1 MINKNS
7 HTINKNAKIRQ
18 ALEKLTALG
27 ENLTL
32 FTIDDKGELLG
43 VITDGDIRRGLIKGF
58 SLDDDISN
66 IMNKN
71 FKFIYDNEI
80 SFEVIALL
88 RKTSVKIIPI
98 LERNNKILRFINLSE
113 IKAILP
119 IDAVLIAGGKGER
132 LLPLTKNMPKP
143 MLNIGSKPIL
153 EHNIDFLSK
162 YGITNFHISVNY
174 LKNIIKDYFKNGS
187 NKNIEIN
194 YIEENE
200 PLGTIGSVKLSNS
213 YKNSDLLIMN
223 SDLLTNI
230 NLADFYNSFKE
241 SNADM
246 SIATTSYNVNIPY
259 AVLEVENGLVKSF
272 KEKPTYNYF
281 SNAGI
286 YLIKKSLINE
296 IPEKEFYNATDL
308 INKLLQSKRTVTT
321 YPILGY
327 WLDVGKHEDYSKAQ
341 EDIKHIVF

>member
-1 MINKNS
+1 MINKNT
-7 HTINKNAKIRQ
+7 HTINKIATIRQ

-32 FTIDDKGELLG
+32 FTINEKEELLG

-58 SLDDDISN
+58 SLDDEISN

-71 FKFIYDNEI
+71 FKFIHENEI
-80 SFEVIALL
+80 SFDVITSL

-98 LERNNKILRFINLSE
+98 LGIDNKILRFINLSD

-143 MLNIGSKPIL
+143 MLNIGTKPIL

-174 LKNIIKDYFKNGS
+174 LKNIIKEYFKNGS

>member
-1 MINKNS
+1 MINKNT
-7 HTINKNAKIRQ
+7 HTINKIATIRQ

-32 FTIDDKGELLG
+32 FTINEKEELLG

-58 SLDDDISN
+58 SLDDEISN

-71 FKFIYDNEI
+71 FKFIHENEI
-80 SFEVIALL
+80 SFDVITSL

-98 LERNNKILRFINLSE
+98 LGIDNKILRFINLSD

-143 MLNIGSKPIL
+143 MLNIGAKPIL

-187 NKNIEIN
+187 NKNIEIS

-200 PLGTIGSVKLSNS
+200 PLGTIGSVKLSNA

-259 AVLEVENGLVKSF
+259 AVLEVENGQVKSF

>member
-80 SFEVIALL
+80 SFEVIASL

-98 LERNNKILRFINLSE
+98 LERDNKILRFINLSE

>member
-1 MINKNS
+1 VINKNT
-7 HTINKNAKIRQ
+7 HTINRSATILQ
-18 ALEKLTALG
+18 ALEKLSTLG

-32 FTIDDKGELLG
+32 FTIDDQGVLLG

-58 SLDDDISN
+58 TLYDIITN

-71 FKFIYDNEI
+71 FKYILENDI
-80 SFEVIALL
+80 SYEVI
-88 RKTSVKIIPI
+88 TSLKDSSAKIIPVLTI
-98 LERNNKILRFINLSE
+98 DKKIQRFINLFE
-113 IKAILP
+113 LKAILP
-119 IDAVLIAGGKGER
+119 VDAVIIAGGRGER
-132 LLPLTKNMPKP
+132 LLPLTKLIPKP
-143 MLNIGSKPIL
+143 MLSIGEKPIL

-194 YIEENE
+194 YIEENK
-200 PLGTIGSVKLSNS
+200 PLGTIGSVKLSNV
-213 YKNSDLLIMN
+213 YKNNDILIMN

-230 NLADFYNSFKE
+230 NLADFYKSFKE

-246 SIATTSYNVNIPY
+246 SIATSSYNVNIPY
-259 AVLEVENGLVKSF
+259 AVLDVENGQVKSF

-296 IPEKEFYNATDL
+296 IPDNEFYNATDL
-308 INKLLQSKRTVTT
+308 INKLLELKRTITT

>member
-1 MINKNS
+1 MISINS
-7 HTINKNAKIRQ
+7 HTINKNSSIRH
-18 ALEKLTALG
+18 ALEKLTAIG

-32 FTIDDKGELLG
+32 FIIDDFEILLG

-58 SLDDDISN
+58 TIEDAILN
-66 IMNKN
+66 IMNIN
-71 FKFIYDNEI
+71 FKYILENEMNFEQI
-80 SFEVIALL
+80 SLL
-88 RKTSVKIIPI
+88 KKTSANIIPV
-98 LERNNKILRFINLSE
+98 LTKENKILRFINLNE

-132 LLPLTKNMPKP
+132 LLPLTKNIPKP
-143 MLNIGSKPIL
+143 MLNIGTKPIL

-174 LKNIIKDYFKNGS
+174 LKNIIKEYFKNGS
-187 NKNIEIN
+187 NKNIEIK

-230 NLADFYNSFKE
+230 NLDDFYNAFKV
-241 SNADM
+241 SGADM
-246 SIATTSYNVNIPY
+246 SIATTSYSVNIPY
-259 AVLEVENGLVKSF
+259 AVLDVENGNVKSF
-272 KEKPTYNYF
+272 KEKPTYTYF

-286 YLIKKSLINE
+286 YLIKKDLIKE
-296 IPEKEFYNATDL
+296 IPENEIYNATDL
-308 INKLLQSKRTVTT
+308 ISKLITQKKTVIT
-321 YPILGY
+321 YSILGY

>member
-1 MINKNS
+1 MISRLSFKFEKDLIVCFN
-7 HTINKNAKIRQ
+7 INQIGFNVFPSKQ
-18 ALEKLTALG
+18 DV
-27 ENLTL
+27 ENFVFKKTVYKKMGMSILSS
-32 FTIDDKGELLG
+32 GG
-43 VITDGDIRRGLIKGF
+43 A
-58 SLDDDISN
+58 SN
-66 IMNKN
+66 I
-71 FKFIYDNEI
+71 EE
-80 SFEVIALL
+80 SFDY
-88 RKTSVKIIPI
+88 
-98 LERNNKILRFINLSE
+98 
-113 IKAILP
+113 IK
-119 IDAVLIAGGKGER
+119 K
-132 LLPLTKNMPKP
+132 LPLDYVVY
-143 MLNIGSKPIL
+143 GS
-153 EHNIDFLSK
+153 SK
-162 YGITNFHISVNY
+162 V
-174 LKNIIKDYFKNGS
+174 
-187 NKNIEIN
+187 KNIEIN

>member
-1 MINKNS
+1 MISKNT
-7 HTINKNAKIRQ
+7 HTINKNATIRQ

-32 FTIDDKGELLG
+32 FTIDDNEVLWG

-58 SLDDDISN
+58 SLDDIISN
-66 IMNKN
+66 IMNID
-71 FKFIYDNEI
+71 FKYILENDI
-80 SFEVIALL
+80 SYELI
-88 RKTSVKIIPI
+88 TSLKSSSAKIIPVLTI
-98 LERNNKILRFINLSE
+98 DRKIKRFINLFE
-113 IKAILP
+113 LKGILP
-119 IDAVLIAGGKGER
+119 VDAVIIAGGKGER
-132 LLPLTKNMPKP
+132 LLPLTKITPKP
-143 MLNIGSKPIL
+143 MLTIGEKPIL

-187 NKNIEIN
+187 NKNIQIS

-200 PLGTIGSVKLSNS
+200 PLGTIGSLKLSNA
-213 YKNSDLLIMN
+213 YKNADILIMN

-259 AVLEVENGLVKSF
+259 AVLNVENGQVISF

-286 YLIKKSLINE
+286 YLIKKSLISE
-296 IPEKEFYNATDL
+296 IPDNKFYNATDL
-308 INKLLQSKRTVTT
+308 INKLL
-321 YPILGY
+321 
-327 WLDVGKHEDYSKAQ
+327 
-341 EDIKHIVF
+341 

>member
-1 MINKNS
+1 MISKNT
-7 HTINKNAKIRQ
+7 HTINNNATIRQ

-32 FTIDDKGELLG
+32 FTIDDNEVLLG

-58 SLDDDISN
+58 SLDDIISN
-66 IMNKN
+66 IMNID
-71 FKFIYDNEI
+71 FKYILENEI
-80 SFEVIALL
+80 SFDLITQL
-88 RKTSVKIIPI
+88 KKSSVKIIPV
-98 LERNNKILRFINLSE
+98 LSEDKKIQRFINLPDL
-113 IKAILP
+113 KAILP
-119 IDAVLIAGGKGER
+119 IDVVIIAGGKGER
-132 LLPLTKNMPKP
+132 LLPLTKNIPKP
-143 MLNIGSKPIL
+143 MLNVGTKPIL
-153 EHNIDFLSK
+153 EHNIDFLSQ
-162 YGITNFHISVNY
+162 YGITQFHISVNY
-174 LKNIIKDYFKNGS
+174 LKNVIKEYFKNGS
-187 NKNIEIN
+187 NKNIKIN

-213 YKNSDLLIMN
+213 YHNPDILIMN

-230 NLADFYNSFKE
+230 NLADFYSSFKE

-246 SIATTSYNVNIPY
+246 AIATTSYNVNVPY
-259 AVLEVENGLVKSF
+259 AVLDVENGQVKSF

-296 IPEKEFYNATDL
+296 IPENEFYNATDL
-308 INKLLQSKRTVTT
+308 ISKLLNLNRLVIS

-327 WLDVGKHEDYSKAQ
+327 WLDVGKHDDYSKAQ
-341 EDIKHIVF
+341 EDIKHIIF

>member
-32 FTIDDKGELLG
+32 FTIDDNGELLG

-58 SLDDDISN
+58 SLNDDISN

-71 FKFIYDNEI
+71 FKFIYENEI
-80 SFEVIALL
+80 SFEVITSL

-98 LERNNKILRFINLSE
+98 LERDNKILRFINLSE

-241 SNADM
+241 SDADM

>member
-1 MINKNS
+1 MINKNT
-7 HTINKNAKIRQ
+7 HTININATIRQ

-32 FTIDDKGELLG
+32 FSIDEKEELLG
-43 VITDGDIRRGLIKGF
+43 VITDGDIRRGLIKGV

-71 FKFIYDNEI
+71 FKFIYENEI
-80 SFEVIALL
+80 SFEVITLL

-98 LERNNKILRFINLSE
+98 LRRDNIILRFINLSE

-119 IDAVLIAGGKGER
+119 VDAVLIAGGKGER

-143 MLNIGSKPIL
+143 MLNIGIKPIL

-162 YGITNFHISVNY
+162 YGIANFHISVNY

-187 NKNIEIN
+187 HKNIEIS

-259 AVLEVENGLVKSF
+259 AVLEVENGQVKSF

-296 IPEKEFYNATDL
+296 IPENEFYNATDL
-308 INKLLQSKRTVTT
+308 INKLLQLKRTVTT

-327 WLDVGKHEDYSKAQ
+327 WLDVGKHEDYCKAQ
-341 EDIKHIVF
+341 VDIKHIVF

>member
-1 MINKNS
+1 VISKNT
-7 HTINKNAKIRQ
+7 HTINKGATIRQ
-18 ALEKLTALG
+18 ALEKLSTVG

-32 FTIDDKGELLG
+32 FTIDDKEVLLG

-58 SLDDDISN
+58 TLDDNIAN

-71 FKFIYDNEI
+71 FKYILENDI
-80 SFEVIALL
+80 SYEVI
-88 RKTSVKIIPI
+88 TSLKDSSAKIIP
-98 LERNNKILRFINLSE
+98 LLTNDKKIQRFINLFE
-113 IKAILP
+113 LKAILP
-119 IDAVLIAGGKGER
+119 IDAVIIAGGKGER
-132 LLPLTKNMPKP
+132 LLPLTKNTPKP
-143 MLNIGSKPIL
+143 MLCIGKKPIL
-153 EHNIDFLSK
+153 EHNIDFLSQ
-162 YGITNFHISVNY
+162 YGITEFHISVNY

-187 NKNIEIN
+187 NKNIQIS
-194 YIEENE
+194 YIEEDE
-200 PLGTIGSVKLSNS
+200 PLGTIGSVKLSNA
-213 YKNSDLLIMN
+213 YKNTDILIMN
-223 SDLLTNI
+223 SDILTNI

-246 SIATTSYNVNIPY
+246 SIATTNYNVNIPY
-259 AVLEVENGLVKSF
+259 AVLDVENGQVISF

-296 IPEKEFYNATDL
+296 IPNNQFYNATDL
-308 INKLLQSKRTVTT
+308 INKLLELKRIVTT

>member
-1 MINKNS
+1 MISKNT
-7 HTINKNAKIRQ
+7 HTINKGATIRQ
-18 ALEKLTALG
+18 ALEKLSTVG

-32 FTIDDKGELLG
+32 FTIDDKEVLLG

-58 SLDDDISN
+58 TLDDNIAN

-71 FKFIYDNEI
+71 FKYILENDI
-80 SFEVIALL
+80 SYEVI
-88 RKTSVKIIPI
+88 TSLKDSSAKIIP
-98 LERNNKILRFINLSE
+98 LLTNDKKIQRFINLFE
-113 IKAILP
+113 LKAILP
-119 IDAVLIAGGKGER
+119 IDAVIIAGGKGER
-132 LLPLTKNMPKP
+132 LLPLTKNTPKP
-143 MLNIGSKPIL
+143 MLCIGKKPIL
-153 EHNIDFLSK
+153 EHNIDFLSQ
-162 YGITNFHISVNY
+162 YGITEFHISVNY

-187 NKNIEIN
+187 NKNIQIS
-194 YIEENE
+194 YIEEDE
-200 PLGTIGSVKLSNS
+200 PLGTIGSVKLSNA
-213 YKNSDLLIMN
+213 YKNTDILIMN
-223 SDLLTNI
+223 SDILTNI

-246 SIATTSYNVNIPY
+246 SIATTNYNVNIPY
-259 AVLEVENGLVKSF
+259 AVLDVENGQVISF

-296 IPEKEFYNATDL
+296 IPNNQFYNATDL
-308 INKLLQSKRTVTT
+308 INKLLELKRIVTT

>member
-7 HTINKNAKIRQ
+7 HTINKNAAIRQ

-32 FTIDDKGELLG
+32 FTINEKEELLG

-58 SLDDDISN
+58 SLDDEISN

-71 FKFIYDNEI
+71 FKFIHENEI
-80 SFEVIALL
+80 SFDVITSL

-98 LERNNKILRFINLSE
+98 LGIDNKILRFINLSD

-143 MLNIGSKPIL
+143 MLNIGAKPIL

-187 NKNIEIN
+187 NKNIEIS

-200 PLGTIGSVKLSNS
+200 PLGTIGSVKLSNA

-259 AVLEVENGLVKSF
+259 AVLEVENGQVKSF

>member
-1 MINKNS
+1 MINKNT
-7 HTINKNAKIRQ
+7 HTINKNATIRQ
-18 ALEKLTALG
+18 ALEKLSSLG

-32 FTIDDKGELLG
+32 FTINEKEELLG
-43 VITDGDIRRGLIKGF
+43 VITDGDIRRGLINGF
-58 SLDDDISN
+58 SLDDEISN

-71 FKFIYDNEI
+71 FKFIHENEI
-80 SFEVIALL
+80 SFDVITSL

-98 LERNNKILRFINLSE
+98 LGIDNKILRFINLSD

-143 MLNIGSKPIL
+143 MLIIGAKPIL

-174 LKNIIKDYFKNGS
+174 LKNIIKEYFKNGS

-241 SNADM
+241 SNAEM

-259 AVLEVENGLVKSF
+259 AVLEVENGQVISF

-308 INKLLQSKRTVTT
+308 INKLLQLKRTVTT

>member
-1 MINKNS
+1 MISINS
-7 HTINKNAKIRQ
+7 HTINKNSTIRH
-18 ALEKLTALG
+18 ALEKLTAIG

-32 FTIDDKGELLG
+32 FIIDDFEILLG

-58 SLDDDISN
+58 TIEDALLN
-66 IMNKN
+66 IMNIN
-71 FKFIYDNEI
+71 FKYILENEMNFEQI
-80 SFEVIALL
+80 SLL
-88 RKTSVKIIPI
+88 KKTSANIIPV
-98 LERNNKILRFINLSE
+98 LTKEKKILRFINLNE

-132 LLPLTKNMPKP
+132 LLPLTKNIPKP
-143 MLNIGSKPIL
+143 MLNIGTKPIL

-174 LKNIIKDYFKNGS
+174 LKNIIKEYFKNGS
-187 NKNIEIN
+187 NKNIEIK

-200 PLGTIGSVKLSNS
+200 PLGTIGSVKLSNL

-230 NLADFYNSFKE
+230 NLDDFYNSFKV
-241 SNADM
+241 SGADM

-259 AVLEVENGLVKSF
+259 AVLDVENGNVKSF
-272 KEKPTYNYF
+272 KEKPTYTYF

-286 YLIKKSLINE
+286 YLIKKDLIKE
-296 IPEKEFYNATDL
+296 IPENEIYNATDL
-308 INKLLQSKRTVTT
+308 ISKLITQKKIVIT
-321 YPILGY
+321 YSILGY

>member
-1 MINKNS
+1 MISKNT
-7 HTINKNAKIRQ
+7 HTINTNATIRQ

-32 FTIDDKGELLG
+32 FTINDNEVLLG

-58 SLDDDISN
+58 SLDDIISN
-66 IMNKN
+66 IMNTD
-71 FKFIYDNEI
+71 FKYIFENELSFNVI
-80 SFEVIALL
+80 SSL
-88 RKTSVKIIPI
+88 KKSSVKIIPV
-98 LERNNKILRFINLSE
+98 LSEEKKIQRFINLSE
-113 IKAILP
+113 LKALLP
-119 IDAVLIAGGKGER
+119 IDAVIIAGGKGER
-132 LLPLTKNMPKP
+132 LLPLTKNTPKP
-143 MLNIGSKPIL
+143 MLSIGKKPIL
-153 EHNIDFLSK
+153 EHNIDFLSQ
-162 YGITNFHISVNY
+162 YGITQFHISVNY

-187 NKNIEIN
+187 NKNIQIS

-213 YKNSDLLIMN
+213 YKNTDILIMN

-246 SIATTSYNVNIPY
+246 SIATSSYNVNIPY
-259 AVLEVENGLVKSF
+259 AVLDVENGQVVSF

-296 IPEKEFYNATDL
+296 IPDNEFYNATDL
-308 INKLLQSKRTVTT
+308 INKLLGLKRKITT